1 VRCAQ
6 VSKETYC
13 RGKRDLLRRKRNLQF
28 FSLDIPEEGK
38 VDRNLVTEI
47 FSHISDRFVEPF

>member
-1 VRCAQ
+1 